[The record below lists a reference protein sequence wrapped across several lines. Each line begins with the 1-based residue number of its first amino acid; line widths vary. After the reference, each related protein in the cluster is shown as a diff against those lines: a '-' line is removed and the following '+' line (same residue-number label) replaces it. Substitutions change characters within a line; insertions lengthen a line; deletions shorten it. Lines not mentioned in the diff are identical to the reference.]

1 VNNEKFGDSISIV
14 CEVLLEQKVKK
25 ERNTEPVQNL
35 VLQENDEEKSAI
47 LENIKYE
54 ASKGINLID
63 NLINNFEV
71 DEPDELEE
79 NEESDMLKID
89 NYNQNNQEDIES
101 TNLMNSIILNK

>member
-1 VNNEKFGDSISIV
+1 MNNEKFGDSISIV
-14 CEVLLEQKVKK
+14 CEVLLDQKVKK

-71 DEPDELEE
+71 DEPDE
-79 NEESDMLKID
+79 
-89 NYNQNNQEDIES
+89 
-101 TNLMNSIILNK
+101 

>member
-14 CEVLLEQKVKK
+14 CEVLIEQKVKK

>member
-14 CEVLLEQKVKK
+14 CEVLIEQKVKK

-79 NEESDMLKID
+79 NEESEMLKID

>member
-1 VNNEKFGDSISIV
+1 MNNEKFGDSISIV
-14 CEVLLEQKVKK
+14 CEVLIEQKVKK

>member
-1 VNNEKFGDSISIV
+1 MNNEKFGDSISIV
-14 CEVLLEQKVKK
+14 CEVLIEQKVKK

-79 NEESDMLKID
+79 NEESEMLKID

>member
-1 VNNEKFGDSISIV
+1 MNNEKFGDSISIV

>member
-1 VNNEKFGDSISIV
+1 MNNEKFGDSISIV
-14 CEVLLEQKVKK
+14 CEVLLDQKVKK

-63 NLINNFEV
+63 NLMSNFEV
-71 DEPDELEE
+71 DEPDE
-79 NEESDMLKID
+79 
-89 NYNQNNQEDIES
+89 
-101 TNLMNSIILNK
+101 